1 MQFVPVLTKPVT
13 ASGAVAAN
21 RFVLATGAQATVAGS
36 SPIGVAR
43 EAAASGAL
51 FTCDMLG
58 TAIVEAG
65 AAIAKGVAVK
75 TGADGRALTYDTGTK
90 AGVALQAATAAG
102 QMIEIL
108 LIPSA

>member
-1 MQFVPVLTKPVT
+1 MQFIPVLTKPMT

-36 SPIGVAR
+36 AVIGVAR
-43 EAAASGAL
+43 EAAASAAL
-51 FTCDMLG
+51 FSCDILG

-65 AAIAKGVAVK
+65 ASIAKGVAVQ

-90 AGVALQAATAAG
+90 AAVALQAATAAG
-102 QMIEIL
+102 QMIEVL
-108 LIPSA
+108 LLPSA